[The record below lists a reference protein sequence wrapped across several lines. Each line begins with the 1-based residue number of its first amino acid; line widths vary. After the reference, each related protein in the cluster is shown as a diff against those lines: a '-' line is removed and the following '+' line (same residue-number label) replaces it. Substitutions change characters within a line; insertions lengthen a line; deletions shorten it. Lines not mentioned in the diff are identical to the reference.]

1 MTLDVLL
8 RVLKQN
14 LIWFILIP
22 CLTAATAWYVTR
34 NQPKIYLSQATLYT
48 GLASRYTLLTD
59 KLGSGPDRSASAFD
73 NLLTTLGS
81 KETLLQVGVSLL
93 ADHLSLQQP
102 DSLVLGTAGFE
113 QLEQEIPLDLRL
125 QLFENGDD
133 RVSLRATIDSLS
145 KTSTDNPIKK
155 LLLTSGTCYSIQTIG
170 AKLTATA
177 RKNTN
182 DVLQMEYEADDPA
195 VAQQTLNYAIESLNK
210 RNSLLKTSETNSVV
224 SYYEI
229 KLKKAKEALDQA
241 EANLRA
247 FSVQNKVL
255 DYDEEARTV
264 ASSREALISEY
275 NQELGRRNAAKAS
288 LDALSRRMGQQGGIR
303 SANNDLAEK
312 QKKLSDAEAKLAN
325 ARAYGQPRNVLTKLQ
340 ATVAQLSDE
349 LKASAQRYDAAMNT
363 SESVPQQTISADL
376 LAKNLEYEESSARIE
391 LYKKRINEYKAK
403 TDSYSPLGS
412 QLRKLKRD
420 LSVAETEYLS
430 LLQNVD
436 QSRTRRQDVSVGGN
450 LEIMDAPSFPLEP
463 KPSKRGQLVGLGF
476 GVGIFLSLLFAGL
489 RFLADKRIH
498 SPEQAESLIGMPIT
512 AVFPMVKK
520 PGVLSN
526 TTLAA
531 KTMFEQLVN
540 AINIEL
546 AQITTKPYPPIITLF
561 SIKSGQGKTWVAH
574 GLNRLYANAN
584 QHVAY
589 CYPRVNG
596 KEQRETRNG
605 VTLYPYTLRP
615 DFMNVTS
622 VDYLIDHELGFDAT
636 QYDRI
641 ILELPALFNNQI
653 PVYLLNSSAL
663 SLLVVDA
670 DSPWSRAEKQL
681 LSLYVR
687 VTKQPI
693 LTVLNRVEGSYP
705 KGTDQADGKPLTD
718 RTERSLQS

>member
-1 MTLDVLL
+1 MTLDVFLRLL
-8 RVLKQN
+8 KKQ

-22 CLTAATAWYVTR
+22 CLTAVTAWYVTKDE
-34 NQPKIYLSQATLYT
+34 PKVYVSQATLYT

-102 DSLVLGTAGFE
+102 DSLVLGVAGFE
-113 QLEQEIPLDLRL
+113 QLEREIPLDLRL
-125 QLFENGDD
+125 QLIENGDD
-133 RVSLRATIDSLS
+133 PASLRATIDSLS
-145 KTSTDNPIKK
+145 KTPTDNPIKK
-155 LLLTSGTCYSIQTIG
+155 LLLTSATFYSIQTIG
-170 AKLTATA
+170 AKLVATA

-182 DVLQMEYEADDPA
+182 DVLQMEYEAEDPA
-195 VAQQTLNYAIESLNK
+195 VAQRTLHYAIDFLNK
-210 RNSLLKTSETNSVV
+210 RHALLKTSETNSVV

-229 KLKKAKEALDQA
+229 KLRKAKEALDRA
-241 EANLRA
+241 EADLRA
-247 FSVQNKVL
+247 FNVRNKVL

-288 LDALSRRMGQQGGIR
+288 LDALSRRMGQQGGVR
-303 SANNDLAEK
+303 NANNDLAEK

-325 ARAYGQPRNVLTKLQ
+325 ARAYGQPKNVLAKLQ

-349 LKASAQRYDAAMNT
+349 LKTSAQRYDAAMNT

-391 LYKKRINEYKAK
+391 LYKKRIDEYKAK

-412 QLRKLKRD
+412 QLRQLKRQ
-420 LSVAETEYLS
+420 LNVAETEYLS

-436 QSRTRRQDVSVGGN
+436 QSRTRRQDVSVGGT
-450 LEIMDAPSFPLEP
+450 LEIMDAPNFPLEP
-463 KPSKRGQLVGLGF
+463 KPSKRSQLIMLGF
-476 GVGIFLSLLFAGL
+476 GVGIFLALLLAGI
-489 RFLADKRIH
+489 RFLVDKRIY
-498 SPEQAESLIGMPIT
+498 SPEQAEALIEMPIT
-512 AVFPMVKK
+512 AVFPTVKK

-526 TTLAA
+526 TTVAA

-561 SIKSGQGKTWVAH
+561 SIRSKQGKTWVAH

-596 KEQRETRNG
+596 KEQRETKNG
-605 VTLYPYTLRP
+605 VTYYPYTIRP

-622 VDYLIDHELGFDAT
+622 VDYLVDHDLGFDAT

-670 DSPWSRAEKQL
+670 DSPWTRAEKQL

-693 LTVLNRVEGSYP
+693 LTVLNRVEGSYANAV
-705 KGTDQADGKPLTD
+705 TQAEGKQVVD